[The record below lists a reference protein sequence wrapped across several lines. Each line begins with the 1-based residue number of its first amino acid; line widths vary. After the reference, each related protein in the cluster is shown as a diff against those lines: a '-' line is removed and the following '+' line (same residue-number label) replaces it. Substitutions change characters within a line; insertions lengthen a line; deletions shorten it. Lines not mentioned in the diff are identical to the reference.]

1 MNEGPTHQSLNSH
14 PEIKADFSNQ
24 CQQSCSSLI
33 VGEDTVIYSQNHT
46 VFRWGKKKYCCI
58 TSGYTVTGRKLMLW
72 VTRRAPGGL
81 ATFSPLRMTLLGVPE
96 WPGKLHEGFSGSLSP
111 QLCTL
116 TSQGPGIPFLEDR
129 GHTMRP
135 GSGWLLL

>member
-46 VFRWGKKKYCCI
+46 VFGGGK
-58 TSGYTVTGRKLMLW
+58 R
-72 VTRRAPGGL
+72 
-81 ATFSPLRMTLLGVPE
+81 
-96 WPGKLHEGFSGSLSP
+96 
-111 QLCTL
+111 
-116 TSQGPGIPFLEDR
+116 
-129 GHTMRP
+129 HTAV
-135 GSGWLLL
+135 LLLDTQSLEEN